1 MSATIHAGAGP
12 SGIGTLPTGWM
23 SASAAASGATDNRTR
38 LRQAAI
44 TATNL
49 PMEGAA
55 SPRPLLVFN
64 QPMLR
69 LEEISDR
76 FEIQQL
82 LIDYSTAIDKRRFD
96 DLDRVFTPDAFIDYR
111 AMGGIDGS
119 FPEVKAWL
127 AQVLPNF
134 PAYAH
139 MLGNFDVRI
148 DGDAAS
154 SRTICFNP
162 MVLGGEKNQILYC
175 GLWYEDEFIRT
186 PEGWRMSR
194 RVETKCFDKVM

>member
-1 MSATIHAGAGP
+1 
-12 SGIGTLPTGWM
+12 
-23 SASAAASGATDNRTR
+23 
-38 LRQAAI
+38 
-44 TATNL
+44 
-49 PMEGAA
+49 
-55 SPRPLLVFN
+55 
-64 QPMLR
+64 MLS

-96 DLDRVFTPDAFIDYR
+96 DLDLVFTPDAYIDYR
-111 AMGGIDGS
+111 AMGGIDGP

-134 PAYAH
+134 PVYAH

-148 DGDAAS
+148 SHDPAGDTAS

-162 MVLGGEKNQILYC
+162 MVLGGDSKQIMFC
-175 GLWYEDEFIRT
+175 GLWYDDEFIRT
-186 PEGWRMSR
+186 PDGWRMSR
-194 RVETKCFDKVM
+194 RVEAKCFDKIV

>member
-1 MSATIHAGAGP
+1 
-12 SGIGTLPTGWM
+12 
-23 SASAAASGATDNRTR
+23 
-38 LRQAAI
+38 
-44 TATNL
+44 
-49 PMEGAA
+49 
-55 SPRPLLVFN
+55 
-64 QPMLR
+64 MLS

-82 LIDYSTAIDKRRFD
+82 LIDYSTAIDKRQFD
-96 DLDRVFTPDAFIDYR
+96 DLDRVFTPDAYIDYR
-111 AMGGIDGS
+111 AMGGIDGR
-119 FPEVKAWL
+119 FPQVKAWL

-139 MLGNFDVRI
+139 MLGNFDVRV
-148 DGDAAS
+148 DGDSAS

-162 MVLGGEKNQILYC
+162 MVLGGDQNQILYC

-194 RVETKCFDKVM
+194 RVETKCFDKVV

>member
-1 MSATIHAGAGP
+1 
-12 SGIGTLPTGWM
+12 
-23 SASAAASGATDNRTR
+23 
-38 LRQAAI
+38 
-44 TATNL
+44 
-49 PMEGAA
+49 
-55 SPRPLLVFN
+55 
-64 QPMLR
+64 MLS

-82 LIDYSTAIDKRRFD
+82 LIDYSTAIDTRQFD
-96 DLDRVFTPDAFIDYR
+96 DLDHVFTADAYIDYR
-111 AMGGIDGS
+111 AMGGIDGR

-148 DGDAAS
+148 DGDTAS

-162 MVLGGEKNQILYC
+162 MVLGGEQNQILYC
-175 GLWYEDEFIRT
+175 GLWYDDEFIRT
-186 PEGWRMSR
+186 AEGWRMSR
-194 RVETKCFDKVM
+194 RVETKCFDKVV